1 MEVVDT
7 MKGTANEEHRM
18 IKGTEGVGE
27 AEVEVRLKEEAEV
40 GVEVSN
46 IAMAVVWLKGEEEVG
61 VEDEDTVM
69 VVEEVQV
76 DCGSQSKV

>member
-1 MEVVDT
+1 
-7 MKGTANEEHRM
+7 M
-18 IKGTEGVGE
+18 IKGMEGAHTLE
-27 AEVEVRLKEEAEV
+27 AEVRLKGEQEAEV

-46 IAMAVVWLKGEEEVG
+46 IAMTVVWWKEEKEVV

-76 DCGSQSKV
+76 DCGSQSKW